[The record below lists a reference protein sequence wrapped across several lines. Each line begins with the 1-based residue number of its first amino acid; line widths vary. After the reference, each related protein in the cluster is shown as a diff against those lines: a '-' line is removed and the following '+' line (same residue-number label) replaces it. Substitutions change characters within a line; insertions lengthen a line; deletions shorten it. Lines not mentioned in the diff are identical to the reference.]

1 MHGLKITA
9 IAAVCASMVVAV
21 PTHKNEDSCGHSSF
35 WYGRKS
41 VCLPNNDKDRCDPPK
56 DRDCGKWYWN
66 KKFKYCVPSSPTYG
80 DAGCSDGWKWD
91 DEDDSC
97 VPTYSR
103 PTPPGQCNSSH
114 FWWKSKS
121 TCLPYGGDSK
131 PSNPPNGWNC
141 PKKWYWHSRGHCA
154 PRKPDYGS
162 PECDRKYGWD
172 NDDLCCKPN
181 RY

>member
-35 WYGRKS
+35 
-41 VCLPNNDKDRCDPPK
+41 CNNDKDRCDPPK
-56 DRDCGKWYWN
+56 DRDCGKWYWH

-141 PKKWYWHSRGHCA
+141 PKKWYWHSHGHCA